1 MVRLTSFV
9 LFVFILLSSPR
20 SLAQKSATIGG
31 NVYYSDGMHT
41 AGGVSVEL
49 TTSEHDLLATEVTNE
64 NGEFRFYG
72 LKRAIYTIKINLNDY
87 EPVSVD
93 VDVSMT
99 SDRGVTIYLKSQT
112 KQKDGASSS
121 SSSKTVS
128 VHELSMPV
136 RARELMDSGMNKLYK
151 QKDAESAVP
160 DFQRALS
167 LSPKYY
173 EAETQLAMAQMT
185 LGNRAEAE
193 ASFRKALEL
202 SDDKYPE
209 AWVGLGA
216 VLLDR
221 GILPEG
227 EKSIRQGL
235 QLNPNLWLG
244 HYELGRALM
253 LEKHLPDALTSAEQ
267 ARLLAPSV
275 PIIYRLLSKIHLE
288 QKDYPAL
295 LADLETYITL
305 DPDSAAGL
313 RAKQLH
319 DQLQQQAQMNRTPA
333 SANP

>member
-1 MVRLTSFV
+1 MVRQVT
-9 LFVFILLSSPR
+9 FILLVLFFLSSIP
-20 SLAQKSATIGG
+20 SFAQKSATVAG
-31 NVYYSDGMHT
+31 NIYFESEYNPAKNVNVSLYDQEHTLLESQSTSDVGQ
-41 AGGVSVEL
+41 
-49 TTSEHDLLATEVTNE
+49 
-64 NGEFRFYG
+64 FRFGG
-72 LKRAIYTIKINLNDY
+72 LRRSSYSIRIEAPGY
-87 EPVSVD
+87 EPYSQD
-93 VDVSMT
+93 VDVSMV
-99 SDRGVTIYLKSQT
+99 SDKGLTIYLQPIAKKEEST
-112 KQKDGASSS
+112 
-121 SSSKTVS
+121 SSKTVS
-128 VHELSMPV
+128 VHELSMPSA
-136 RARELMDSGMNKLYK
+136 ARDLVDSGKRKLYQ
-151 QKDAESAVP
+151 QKDAKSAVP
-160 DFQRALS
+160 DFQQALS

-202 SDDKYPE
+202 SNDKYPQ

-253 LEKHLPDALTSAEQ
+253 LEKQLPDALTSAEQ

-275 PIIYRLLSKIHLE
+275 PIIYRLLSNIHLE

-305 DPDSAAGL
+305 DPDSTAGL
-313 RAKQLH
+313 RAKQLR
-319 DQLQQQAQMNRTPA
+319 DQLQQSTRTQMHPTPA